1 MLNKTVSKDKCL
13 LAYIIGLAV
22 GDGNLSNP
30 NGRAVRLRIS
40 CDTKYPY
47 LIEKIQKSLKLLLPD
62 NKVSLIKKS
71 SPNCVDISCHS
82 NYWPELLG
90 WKSLGSKFRQSV
102 DVPKWVK
109 ANRNFSINCLRGMIE
124 TDGSIYIDRGYPMVM
139 FVNIVP
145 TLIKSFEEMVA
156 SLGFLSHTQEII
168 PKSKWN
174 NQKVYHVRISK
185 RVKEFLELIKP
196 EKK

>member
-1 MLNKTVSKDKCL
+1 MLKKPVLDDKCL
-13 LAYIIGLAV
+13 WAYIIGLAV

-30 NGRAVRLRIS
+30 NGRCVRLRIS
-40 CDTKYPY
+40 CDLKYPY
-47 LIEKIQKSLKLLLPD
+47 LIDKIRKSLHLLLPK
-62 NKVSLIKKS
+62 NKTCLAKKKG
-71 SPNCVDISCHS
+71 NCVDIISNS

-102 DVPKWVK
+102 DVPLWVK
-109 ANRNFSINCLRGMIE
+109 EDWEFSINCLRGMIE

-139 FVNIVP
+139 FVNIIP
-145 TLIKSFEEMVA
+145 QLIKSFEEMVS
-156 SLGFLSHTQEII
+156 SLGFLSHTYKIT
-168 PKSKWN
+168 PKSEWN
-174 NQKVYHVRISK
+174 SQKVYHIRISK